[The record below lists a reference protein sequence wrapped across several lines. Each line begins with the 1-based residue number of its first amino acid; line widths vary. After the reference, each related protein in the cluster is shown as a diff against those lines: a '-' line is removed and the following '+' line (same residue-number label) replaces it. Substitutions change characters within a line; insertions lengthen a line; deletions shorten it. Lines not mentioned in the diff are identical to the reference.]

1 MRRFP
6 VVFAL
11 GAAALAN
18 VSVAGAQTEQT
29 VRSNSAVAF
38 NSSTS
43 NLQALPPDPR
53 GKSTIMGG
61 EILNVDPVRDQF
73 SLKAFGE
80 RPMKIMFDERTQVF
94 RDGKKISLRDL
105 GTERHASVQTVLDG
119 TSVFALSVHI
129 LSQAPQGECEGQV
142 LSFNPDS
149 GELSIGSPLTP
160 EPIKLLVPADTL
172 TARLGQTT
180 FTSGRSGLSDLAHG
194 ALVSVKFEPDK
205 QGRPV
210 ARKITILAVPGSE
223 FILAGE
229 ISFLDLNA
237 GQLDLVD
244 PRDEKRYQISF
255 ATSRIPGTRNLH
267 LGDHIRVSANY
278 ESVGYVANNITTY

>member
-1 MRRFP
+1 MRRFL

-11 GAAALAN
+11 GAATVAN
-18 VSVAGAQTEQT
+18 VSVAGAQTEQR
-29 VRSNSAVAF
+29 VRSDSTVAF

-43 NLQALPPDPR
+43 NLQALPPAPR

-94 RDGKKISLRDL
+94 RDGKKIFLRDL
-105 GTERHASVQTVLDG
+105 GNERHASVQTVLDG

-149 GELSIGSPLTP
+149 GELSVGSPLTP

-194 ALVSVKFEPDK
+194 ALVSVNFEPDK

-255 ATSRIPGTRNLH
+255 ESSRIPATRNLH

-278 ESVGYVANNITTY
+278 EAAGYVANNITAY